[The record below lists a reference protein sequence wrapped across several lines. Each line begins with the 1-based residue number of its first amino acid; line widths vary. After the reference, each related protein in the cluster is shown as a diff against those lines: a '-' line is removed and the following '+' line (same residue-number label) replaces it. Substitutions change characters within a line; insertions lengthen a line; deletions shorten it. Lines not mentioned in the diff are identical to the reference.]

1 MEILCGI
8 GLVGFI
14 GWVVFWIIAIKKAI
28 TDDELNGIYDAEFE
42 ED

>member
-1 MEILCGI
+1 VEILCSIGI
-8 GLVGFI
+8 VGFI
-14 GWVVFWIIAIKKAI
+14 GTVVLWIIAIHNAI